1 MLKTMRLLRLLKR
14 VLKTVR
20 VDVDQVLSTRLN
32 LKSKSFRGLKM
43 RVGPLNNCKRGREM
57 EAAASLYY
65 LSLFDLIQTT
75 KYIG

>member
-1 MLKTMRLLRLLKR
+1 MKPKILSWNVRWLNEGNKCLRIRNLLQDWK
-14 VLKTVR
+14 
-20 VDVDQVLSTRLN
+20 VDIVCFVKICR
-32 LKSKSFRGLKM
+32 RGK
-43 RVGPLNNCKRGREM
+43 EM